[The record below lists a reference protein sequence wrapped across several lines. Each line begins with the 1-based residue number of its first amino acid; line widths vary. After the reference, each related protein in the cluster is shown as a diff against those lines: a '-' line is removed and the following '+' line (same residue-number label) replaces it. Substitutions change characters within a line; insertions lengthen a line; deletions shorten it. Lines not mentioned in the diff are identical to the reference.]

1 MGVLRGAGMEQG
13 AAGSGRGGC
22 SPRAGGT
29 AVPGWGAQGERKL
42 HPLLPLTYFLGFLES
57 KGEVQAPP

>member
-1 MGVLRGAGMEQG
+1 MEQG